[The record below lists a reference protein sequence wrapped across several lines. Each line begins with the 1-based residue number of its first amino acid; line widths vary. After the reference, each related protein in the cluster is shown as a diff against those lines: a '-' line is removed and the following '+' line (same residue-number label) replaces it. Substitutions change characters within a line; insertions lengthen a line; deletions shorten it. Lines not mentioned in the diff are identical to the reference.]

1 MDHKKVLKKYP
12 NRRLYDTDQSAYV
25 TLEDVAKMIK
35 DGVQIEVIDLKTN
48 QDVTAFILSQIIM
61 ERAKK
66 NNALLPVSLL
76 HLIIRFGEDVLNDF
90 FEKYLERII
99 DSYLYYKNNMEE
111 QFTSYLEMGMDLSK
125 RTEKNVKKMTPFHY
139 FWDHTSSEKEKNK

>member
-1 MDHKKVLKKYP
+1 MSHKKVLKKYP
-12 NRRLYDTDQSAYV
+12 NRRLYDTEQSVYV
-25 TLEDVAKMIK
+25 TLENVAAMIK
-35 DGVQIEVIDLKTN
+35 EGTQIEVIDLKTN
-48 QDVTAFILSQIIM
+48 QDVTAFVLSQIIM

-99 DSYLYYKNNMEE
+99 DSYLYYKKNMED
-111 QFTSYLEMGMDLSK
+111 QFSSYLEMGMDLSQK
-125 RTEKNVKKMTPFHY
+125 TGKNVKKMTPFHY
-139 FWDHTSSEKEKNK
+139 FWDHTVSEKSENK

>member
-1 MDHKKVLKKYP
+1 MVHKKVLKKYP
-12 NRRLYDTDQSAYV
+12 NRRLYDTEQSAYV

-35 DGVQIEVIDLKTN
+35 EGVQVEVIDLKTN

-76 HLIIRFGEDVLNDF
+76 HLIIRSGEDVLNDF
-90 FEKYLERII
+90 FEKYLEKII

-139 FWDHTSSEKEKNK
+139 FWDHTVSEKEENK

>member
-12 NRRLYDTDQSAYV
+12 NRRLYDTEQSAYV

-35 DGVQIEVIDLKTN
+35 AGIQVEVIDLKTN

-66 NNALLPVSLL
+66 NHALLPVSLL

-90 FEKYLERII
+90 FEKYLEKII

-139 FWDHTSSEKEKNK
+139 FWDPAVSEKEENK